1 MKYAFITQHRDDWP
15 VRLMCQWLG
24 VSRSGFYAASARPAS
39 PRAQANERLRLEI
52 RAVHAA
58 SAQRYGAPK
67 VHDEVRHDHGIVC
80 GHNRVARLMR
90 EDGLRAKR
98 SRRYRRTT
106 QSGHRYP
113 RPANVLGR
121 RFAPATW
128 ERNRAWVADITYLET
143 RDGWLYLAV
152 VLDLSSRRVIGWC
165 ADERLDQSL
174 ALRALDMAL
183 VRRQPKPGLIHHSD
197 QGFHYATNAYQDRLA
212 AHGAISS
219 MSRRGNCWD
228 NAVVESFF
236 ATLKTELAHDA
247 SWPTR
252 PAAQR
257 ALVEYIE
264 DWYNER
270 RRHAALGNKTPAQ
283 FEREPGNRS
292 HVA

>member
-1 MKYAFITQHRDDWP
+1 MRYAFIARHRDELP

-24 VSRSGFYAASARPAS
+24 VSRAGFYASLERPVS
-39 PRAQANERLRLEI
+39 RRALANHRLRLEI

-67 VHDEVRHDHGIVC
+67 VHAELRDHGLRC

-98 SRRYRRTT
+98 SRRYRVTT
-106 QSGHRYP
+106 VSEHRHA
-113 RPANVLGR
+113 RPTNVLAR
-121 RFAPATW
+121 RFAPTTW
-128 ERNRAWVADITYLET
+128 ERDRAWAADITYLET
-143 RDGWLYLAV
+143 QDGWLYLAV
-152 VLDLSSRRVIGWC
+152 ILDLSSRRVVGWC
-165 ADERLDQSL
+165 AAERLDQSL
-174 ALRALDMAL
+174 ALRALEMAL
-183 VRRQPKPGLIHHSD
+183 HRRHPSPGLIHHSD
-197 QGFHYATNAYQDRLA
+197 QGFHYATTAYQACLA

-236 ATLKTELAHDA
+236 ATLKTELGHDA
-247 SWPTR
+247 RWPTR
-252 PAAQR
+252 PSAQR
-257 ALVEYIE
+257 ALTEYIE

-270 RRHAALGNKTPAQ
+270 RRHASLGNKTPAQ
-283 FEREPGNRS
+283 FERELGNRS

>member
-1 MKYAFITQHRDDWP
+1 VKYAFIARYRDELP
-15 VRLMCQWLG
+15 VRLLCQWMR
-24 VSRSGFYAASARPAS
+24 VSRAGFYAWLERPTS
-39 PRAQANERLRLEI
+39 SRVQANQRLRLEI
-52 RAVHAA
+52 RAAHAA

-67 VHDEVRHDHGIVC
+67 VHAELRAQGVSC

-98 SRRYRRTT
+98 SRRFRITT
-106 QSGHRYP
+106 RSDHRFA
-113 RPANVLGR
+113 RPTNVLAR
-121 RFAPATW
+121 RFATTSW
-128 ERNRAWVADITYLET
+128 ERDRAWAADITYLET

-152 VLDLSSRRVIGWC
+152 ILDLSSRRVVGWC
-165 ADERLDQSL
+165 ADERLDRSL

-183 VRRQPKPGLIHHSD
+183 LRRRPKPGLIHHSD
-197 QGFHYATNAYQDRLA
+197 QGFHYATTAYQERLA

-247 SWPTR
+247 HWPTR
-252 PAAQR
+252 SSAHR

-270 RRHAALGNKTPAQ
+270 RRHASLGNKTPAQ
-283 FEREPGNRS
+283 FERELGNRS
-292 HVA
+292 YVA

>member
-1 MKYAFITQHRDDWP
+1 MRHAFIARHRDELP
-15 VRLMCQWLG
+15 VRLMCKWLG
-24 VSRSGFYAASARPAS
+24 VSPSGFYASLRRPVS
-39 PRAQANERLRLEI
+39 RRAQSDQRLRLEI
-52 RAVHAA
+52 RAAHAA

-67 VHDEVRHDHGIVC
+67 VHAELRDQGVPC

-98 SRRYRRTT
+98 SRRYRVTT
-106 QSGHRYP
+106 RSDHP
-113 RPANVLGR
+113 HARPGNVLQR
-121 RFAPATW
+121 RFAPTAW
-128 ERNRAWVADITYLET
+128 DRDRAWAADITYLET

-152 VLDLSSRRVIGWC
+152 ILDLSSRRVVGWC
-165 ADERLDQSL
+165 AADRLDQSL

-183 VRRQPKPGLIHHSD
+183 QQRRPRPGLIHHSD
-197 QGFHYATNAYQDRLA
+197 QGFHYATTAYQERLA
-212 AHGAISS
+212 SHGAISS

-247 SWPTR
+247 RWPTR

-270 RRHAALGNKTPAQ
+270 RRHASLGNKTPAQ
-283 FEREPGNRS
+283 FERKLGNRS

>member
-1 MKYAFITQHRDDWP
+1 VRYAFIARHRDELP
-15 VRLMCQWLG
+15 VRLMCKWLR
-24 VSRSGFYAASARPAS
+24 VSPAGFYASLGRPVS
-39 PRAQANERLRLEI
+39 RRAQLDQRLRVEI

-58 SAQRYGAPK
+58 SARRYGAPK
-67 VHDEVRHDHGIVC
+67 VHDELRRDHGIVC

-98 SRRYRRTT
+98 SQRYRVTT
-106 QSGHRYP
+106 QSDHRYP
-113 RPANVLGR
+113 RPANVLDR
-121 RFAPATW
+121 RFAPSLW
-128 ERNRAWVADITYLET
+128 ERDRAWAADITYLET
-143 RDGWLYLAV
+143 REGWLYLAV
-152 VLDLSSRRVIGWC
+152 ILDLSSRRVVGWC

-183 VRRQPKPGLIHHSD
+183 LRRQPKAGLIHHSD

-212 AHGAISS
+212 AHGVINS

-247 SWPTR
+247 HWPTR
-252 PAAQR
+252 PVAQR
-257 ALVEYIE
+257 ALADYIE

-270 RRHAALGNKTPAQ
+270 RRHASLGNKTPAQ
-283 FEREPGNRS
+283 FERELGNRS
-292 HVA
+292 YVA